1 MPNAWKCGFA
11 DLLIDNT
18 KDDFTTK
25 MKNGAGIRIVK
36 YAINNK
42 NYYMAT
48 TNAQSAYVIFMKT
61 LRVFIKTNLLD
72 AKHFPIS
79 FIKVGFAAI
88 MDADGLLKNTSA
100 EGAIC

>member
-1 MPNAWKCGFA
+1 MRENAAVWRFSAMIA

-36 YAINNK
+36 YVINKK

-61 LRVFIKTNLLD
+61 LRAFIN
-72 AKHFPIS
+72 PIY
-79 FIKVGFAAI
+79 
-88 MDADGLLKNTSA
+88 
-100 EGAIC
+100 

>member
-1 MPNAWKCGFA
+1 MRENAAVWRFSAMIA

-48 TNAQSAYVIFMKT
+48 
-61 LRVFIKTNLLD
+61 NLLD
-72 AKHFPIS
+72 AKHFPI
-79 FIKVGFAAI
+79 
-88 MDADGLLKNTSA
+88 
-100 EGAIC
+100 

>member
-1 MPNAWKCGFA
+1 MRENAAVWRFSAMIA

-48 TNAQSAYVIFMKT
+48 
-61 LRVFIKTNLLD
+61 NLID

-79 FIKVGFAAI
+79 FIKVGSAAI
-88 MDADGLLKNTSA
+88 MDADGLLKNTLNM
-100 EGAIC
+100 

>member
-1 MPNAWKCGFA
+1 MRENAAVWRFSAMIA
-11 DLLIDNT
+11 DLLIDST
-18 KDDFTTK
+18 KDDFTTQ

-61 LRVFIKTNLLD
+61 RRVFIKTNLLD
-72 AKHFPIS
+72 AQHFPIS
-79 FIKVGFAAI
+79 FQCRGVSVQKYYTVF
-88 MDADGLLKNTSA
+88 
-100 EGAIC
+100 

>member
-1 MPNAWKCGFA
+1 MIA

-25 MKNGAGIRIVK
+25 MKNGADIRIVK
-36 YAINNK
+36 YAIDNK
-42 NYYMAT
+42 SYYMAT

-61 LRVFIKTNLLD
+61 RRVFIKINLID
-72 AKHFPIS
+72 AEHFPIS
-79 FIKVGFAAI
+79 FIKVGSAAI
-88 MDADGLLKNTSA
+88 MDADGLLKNTCA